1 LQSAAII
8 AKFHF
13 VLTKIQHRAIG
24 GRDSNRVHEIA
35 EEPATKVR
43 VASNAAADR
52 PRGSG
57 PLFESGEA
65 VIDRPAYETIHGRT
79 GFSTNEPF

>member
-13 VLTKIQHRAIG
+13 VLTKIPHRSIG
-24 GRDSNRVHEIA
+24 GRDSNRVHEITK
-35 EEPATKVR
+35 EPSTKVR
-43 VASNAAADR
+43 VARNTAAYR

-57 PLFESGEA
+57 PRFESGET
-65 VIDRPAYETIHGRT
+65 VIDRPAYETIHGHA
-79 GFSTNEPF
+79 GFGTNEPF